1 MDAVQNVNLN
11 IRVNPNT
18 KKEFEKFCDDVGMS
32 MTTAVNLFMKKT
44 IHEHRIPFEI
54 GYEMPNQTTLDA
66 IREMDDEINDPNL
79 KTYDS
84 FDEILKELNE

>member
-32 MTTAVNLFMKKT
+32 MTTAVNLFIKKRFMSIGFRLKSDTKCPIRPHWMLFVRWMMK
-44 IHEHRIPFEI
+44 
-54 GYEMPNQTTLDA
+54 
-66 IREMDDEINDPNL
+66 
-79 KTYDS
+79 
-84 FDEILKELNE
+84 